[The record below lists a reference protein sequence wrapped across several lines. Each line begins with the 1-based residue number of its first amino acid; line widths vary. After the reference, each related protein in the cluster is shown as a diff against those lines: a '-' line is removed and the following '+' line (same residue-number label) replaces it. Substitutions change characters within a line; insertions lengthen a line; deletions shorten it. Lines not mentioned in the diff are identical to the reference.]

1 MPGVDVC
8 DGSLD
13 PFEKM
18 SFAFASLQVYKTL
31 VVHTSKEL

>member
-18 SFAFASLQVYKTL
+18 SFAFASLQD
-31 VVHTSKEL
+31 TSCPYI

>member
-8 DGSLD
+8 DVGSLD

-18 SFAFASLQVYKTL
+18 SFAFASLQD
-31 VVHTSKEL
+31 TSCY